1 MRFALTVTGPAYGTQ
16 QASSAWQFA
25 QAVLQEGHELA
36 CVFFYREGVL
46 NANQLTAPASDEF
59 DLVRGWQSLHDEHGV
74 ALHICVAAAL
84 RRGVTDER
92 EAATARSAWPQF
104 AAGFYLE
111 RARRASGSGAY
122 LRSDGAVLMKR
133 VAFVLSSAPHGSAAG
148 REGLDALL
156 ATSALTDDIG
166 VFFVGDG
173 VFQLLPEQRPGAVLA
188 RDYIATFKLLSLYDI
203 DQCWL
208 CADSARERGLDPAT
222 PWVVDVE
229 CLAPDALRAR
239 LHEFDVIL
247 RF

>member
-92 EAATARSAWPQF
+92 EAQQLALPGHNLQPGFTLSGLGALAEAALTCDRMVLAVRRLSA
-104 AAGFYLE
+104 
-111 RARRASGSGAY
+111 RARPGS
-122 LRSDGAVLMKR
+122 RD
-133 VAFVLSSAPHGSAAG
+133 P
-148 REGLDALL
+148 
-156 ATSALTDDIG
+156 
-166 VFFVGDG
+166 VGG
-173 VFQLLPEQRPGAVLA
+173 GCRMPGAGCPA
-188 RDYIATFKLLSLYDI
+188 RP
-203 DQCWL
+203 
-208 CADSARERGLDPAT
+208 SA
-222 PWVVDVE
+222 
-229 CLAPDALRAR
+229 
-239 LHEFDVIL
+239 
-247 RF
+247 